1 MAEKKEH
8 KLVSADGGE
17 AAKPKA
23 KPQSAP
29 QTVQHNV
36 KPAKENGSAG
46 GLRAGAVI
54 LWVLAIVFEV
64 LAALVLFG
72 KINLTFLPMMW
83 QLIAFLVLDLICV
96 IIGAQLWKKANHIDP
111 ASAKNKTKFWLWNNM
126 GVVVCCFAFIPI
138 IVLMLSNKDLDKR
151 TKVICVIAAAIAL
164 LIGGAASVDYNP
176 VSQEQLAEAQQV
188 FGDTQ
193 VYWAPFGK
201 VYHTHEDCQA
211 LNNSE
216 TLTVGTV
223 DQAIAA
229 SRTRLCSFCAK
240 RDSISSVA
248 TDDAA

>member
-83 QLIAFLVLDLICV
+83 QLIV
-96 IIGAQLWKKANHIDP
+96 K
-111 ASAKNKTKFWLWNNM
+111 
-126 GVVVCCFAFIPI
+126 
-138 IVLMLSNKDLDKR
+138 
-151 TKVICVIAAAIAL
+151 
-164 LIGGAASVDYNP
+164 
-176 VSQEQLAEAQQV
+176 
-188 FGDTQ
+188 
-193 VYWAPFGK
+193 
-201 VYHTHEDCQA
+201 ED
-211 LNNSE
+211 
-216 TLTVGTV
+216 GTV
-223 DQAIAA
+223 EEILGDKPCKSAA
-229 SRTRLCSFCAK
+229 CEEEPEAEDEEK
-240 RDSISSVA
+240 PEE
-248 TDDAA
+248 